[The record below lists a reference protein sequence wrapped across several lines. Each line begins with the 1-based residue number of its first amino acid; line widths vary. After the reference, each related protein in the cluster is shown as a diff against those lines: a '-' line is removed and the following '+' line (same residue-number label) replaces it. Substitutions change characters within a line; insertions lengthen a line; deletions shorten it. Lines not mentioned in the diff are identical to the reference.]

1 MEEKMKIA
9 VQFGAGNIGRGF
21 MGQLFFESGYK
32 TVFVEARRD
41 LVDMLNKRGSY
52 PLRILDAYAKEE
64 FTLEIR
70 NIEAIA
76 AHEQELIGGTIAKAD
91 VLCTAVGVKN
101 LSAVAPLIGAGIERR
116 REQNAVPINVL
127 LCENILDAAQRLQT
141 AVHEMLDADARKWA
155 IEHIGFVGTTVARM
169 VPGSGDR
176 FKSDDPLQVVADSYH
191 RLAYDG
197 KAMKGTPPEIEGL
210 YPVRNFKA
218 EVERKLFIYNLGHA
232 ALAYLGYLK
241 GFSYVH
247 ETIRDEKSNAVF
259 EGALDETSA
268 ALLKLYPEDLD
279 PAEHDEVRKDVRV
292 RFGNPMIMDSVQRVG
307 RDPIRK
313 LGPQDR
319 LIGSA
324 SLCLSQNIF
333 PGNIARVCAAA
344 LHYTEPRDPDALRL
358 QEMIKKHGVENTLKS
373 VSGVSPESEFGK
385 AVLKYYHE
393 FLDQ

>member
-1 MEEKMKIA
+1 MEERMKIA

-32 TVFVEARRD
+32 TVFVEAQKD
-41 LVDMLNKRGSY
+41 LVDMLNQRGSY
-52 PLRILDAYAKEE
+52 PLRILDAYAQRD
-64 FTLEIR
+64 FTLEIS
-70 NIEAIA
+70 NIEAVA
-76 AHEQELIGGTIAKAD
+76 ADERELIGKTIAQAD
-91 VLCTAVGVKN
+91 ILCTAVGVKN
-101 LSAVAPLIGAGIERR
+101 LAAVAPLIVEGIERR
-116 REQNAVPINVL
+116 RTQNAVPIDVL
-127 LCENILDAAQRLQT
+127 LCENILDAAQRLQA
-141 AVHEMLDADARKWA
+141 AVYELLDANARNWA

-169 VPGSGDR
+169 VPGAGDR

-191 RLAYDG
+191 KLAYDG
-197 KAMKGTPPEIEGL
+197 KAMKGIPPEIDGL

-247 ETIRDEKSNAVF
+247 ETIRDEKSNAIF
-259 EGALDETSA
+259 ERALDETSA
-268 ALLKLYPEDLD
+268 ALLKIYPEDLD
-279 PAEHDEVRKDVRV
+279 PAEHEEVRKDVRV

-313 LGPQDR
+313 LGPHDR

-333 PGNIARVCAAA
+333 PENIARVCAAA
-344 LHYTEPRDPDALRL
+344 LCYTEPSDPDAQRL
-358 QEMIKKHGVENTLKS
+358 QGMIKKDGVENALKS
-373 VSGVSPESEFGK
+373 LTGVSPESEFGK
-385 AVLKYYHE
+385 AVLKNYRE
-393 FLDQ
+393 FID

>member
-1 MEEKMKIA
+1 MKIA

-32 TVFVEARRD
+32 TVFVEARKD
-41 LVDMLNKRGSY
+41 LVDMLNNRGSY
-52 PLRILDAYAKEE
+52 PLRILDAYTQRE
-64 FTLEIR
+64 FTLEIG
-70 NIEAIA
+70 NIKAIPA
-76 AHEQELIGGTIAKAD
+76 EERELIGNTIAKAD

-101 LSAVAPLIGAGIERR
+101 LAAVAPLIVEGIERR
-116 REQNAVPINVL
+116 RTQNPVPIDVL
-127 LCENILDAAQRLQT
+127 LCENILDAAQQLQT
-141 AVHEMLDADARKWA
+141 GVYELLDEKARNWA

-169 VPGSGDR
+169 VPGAGDR
-176 FKSDDPLQVVADSYH
+176 FRSDDPLQVVADSYH
-191 RLAYDG
+191 KLAYDG
-197 KAMKGTPPEIEGL
+197 KAMKGAPPEIEGL

-259 EGALDETSA
+259 EGSLDETSA
-268 ALLKLYPEDLD
+268 ALLKIYPEDLD
-279 PAEHDEVRKDVRV
+279 PAEHEEVRKDIRI

-333 PGNIARVCAAA
+333 PENIARVCAAA
-344 LHYTEPRDPDALRL
+344 LCYTEPRDPDALRL
-358 QEMIKKHGVENTLKS
+358 QEMIKKHGVENAFES
-373 VSGVSPESEFGK
+373 VTGVSPESDFGK
-385 AVLKYYHE
+385 TVLKYYHE
-393 FLDQ
+393 ISG